1 MMAEVESRGFA
12 FILDANSYD
21 HINAVA
27 RWATQK
33 GKFGLLLSG
42 SYGNGKST
50 LVRALQSVTS
60 YVFES
65 KYPNAQPHEKV
76 ALRMVNALHVSN
88 VAKTDDDAFERI
100 ATAPFLAID
109 DVGLEPAEVLNYGNV
124 INPLVQLITY
134 RYDNMLPTVITTNL
148 TPAQIRE
155 HYGERI
161 ADRFV
166 EFFDRIVFTN
176 PSYRK

>member
-1 MMAEVESRGFA
+1 MMAEVESRGFL
-12 FILDANSYD
+12 FVLDANSYD

-27 RWATQK
+27 KWATQK

-60 YVFES
+60 YVYDS
-65 KYPNAQPHEKV
+65 KYPNAQPNDKV
-76 ALRMVNALHVSN
+76 SLRIVNALDVSN
-88 VAKTDDDAFERI
+88 A
-100 ATAPFLAID
+100 ATHDQTTFRRYSTSPFLAID
-109 DVGLEPAEVLNYGNV
+109 DVGLEPAEVMNYGNV

-134 RYDNMLPTVITTNL
+134 RYDNLLPTIITTNL

-166 EFFDRIVFTN
+166 EFFERIVFTN
-176 PSYRK
+176 PSYRR